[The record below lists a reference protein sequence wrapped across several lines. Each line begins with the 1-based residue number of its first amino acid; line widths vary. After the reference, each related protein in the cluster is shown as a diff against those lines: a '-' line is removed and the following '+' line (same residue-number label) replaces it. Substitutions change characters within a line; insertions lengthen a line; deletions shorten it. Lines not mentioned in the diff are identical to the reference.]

1 MSKRK
6 LNSYLLVL
14 SMFVISIS
22 PLIITQI
29 PMAKLV
35 ANFPGFPS
43 WLVSALSVATEAATA
58 ISLVVALLTTAGVAA
73 TAFPIAQYITKYGIK
88 RGLIL

>member
-14 SMFVISIS
+14 SMFLISIS

-43 WLVSALSVATEAATA
+43 WVVSMLSVATEAATA
-58 ISLVVALLTTAGVAA
+58 ITLVTALLTGAGVLAA
-73 TAFPIAQYITKYGIK
+73 AFPIAPYIMKYGVK
-88 RGLIL
+88 RGLML